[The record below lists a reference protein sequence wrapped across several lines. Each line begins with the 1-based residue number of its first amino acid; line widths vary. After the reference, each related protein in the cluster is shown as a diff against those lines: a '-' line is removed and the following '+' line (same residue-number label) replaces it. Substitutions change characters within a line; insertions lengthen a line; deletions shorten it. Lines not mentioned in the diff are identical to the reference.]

1 LLLTL
6 EIQQLHT
13 LQGCTAEAK
22 VIVDID
28 DAAARSTSLVDFYTR
43 CFFKIDQ
50 VLTGAERST
59 FIANID
65 RESYLLTVNTSLLI
79 TITVVTFL
87 TSIVNAYI
95 SRKSYQQ
102 YGWSVFETQGADLT
116 KKRMLKRY
124 HLFMV
129 FLKINAYFFL
139 GVVIQYVGILYFVG
153 KNRAENQWFIPIIIM
168 ANAFVTT
175 LYFLTGYLG
184 ARHTNYR
191 LLGIYL
197 GILITNFVALVVI
210 LYLVY
215 VQDPSLYLPTRYW
228 LTFFVIFQMITVCI
242 SYTFA
247 ILLMLDIKRGL
258 NNIGNVN

>member
-1 LLLTL
+1 M
-6 EIQQLHT
+6 
-13 LQGCTAEAK
+13 LQNCTAEAK
-22 VIVDID
+22 VVVFID
-28 DAAARSTSLVDFYTR
+28 DTTTRGTSLADFYTR

-50 VLTGAERST
+50 VLTAADRVA
-59 FIANID
+59 FISNID
-65 RESYLLTVNTSLLI
+65 RESYLLDVNTNLLI
-79 TITVVTFL
+79 SITVVTFL

-124 HLFMV
+124 YLFMV

-139 GVVIQYVGILYFVG
+139 GVVMQYVGILYFVG
-153 KNRAENQWFIPIIIM
+153 KNRAENQWFIPIIIL

-184 ARHTNYR
+184 ARHTNHR

-197 GILITNFVALVVI
+197 GILIANFVALVVI
-210 LYLVY
+210 LFLVY
-215 VQDPSLYLPTRYW
+215 VQDPNLYLPTRYW
-228 LTFFVIFQMITVCI
+228 LTFF
-242 SYTFA
+242 
-247 ILLMLDIKRGL
+247 
-258 NNIGNVN
+258 GNFY